1 MEGGI
6 EQNMGMSE
14 QAFLGK
20 TGWELST
27 LNMTRRTGVHT
38 AAVLQARMPFGD
50 PCGCTPGSSGP
61 GIGAR

>member
-27 LNMTRRTGVHT
+27 LNMTPEDWRAHQ
-38 AAVLQARMPFGD
+38 AVLQARMPFRTLWLHTRILAVT
-50 PCGCTPGSSGP
+50 C
-61 GIGAR
+61 IGVR